1 MTKSERIV
9 LLEVKGPQL
18 QHYDRAKA
26 GARHSIYGRVSM
38 VGKGWNGSGFLV
50 WRLTQKDELVD
61 DGRFEVARLRHD

>member
-1 MTKSERIV
+1 
-9 LLEVKGPQL
+9 
-18 QHYDRAKA
+18 
-26 GARHSIYGRVSM
+26 M